1 MRLPKEYKRLNNGG
15 WSYDGHVCIASCTCE
30 THGQYPTIYIDD
42 SGNRRTIYNKD
53 CPYCH
58 LNEIVESKLGRSL
71 IPPRFRN
78 KTLEGYTEAKDFQ
91 RRAKAKVAEYIK
103 SIDDNIAK
111 GASIIMVGGVGT
123 GKTHLS
129 VALLRSAIENG
140 YSGLFIT
147 ASDLFISIRD
157 TWGRNGGVS
166 TSERVQQYKDI
177 DLLVIDE
184 IGVQRGTDNEKE
196 ILFSIINDRYN
207 NIRPTVLL
215 SNLSVDRVRD
225 YIGERIYDRMKE
237 DGGSLIVLNGESYRK

>member
-1 MRLPKEYKRLNNGG
+1 MRLPREYKQLENGT
-15 WSYDGHVCIASCTCE
+15 WMYDGHVCIATCTCE
-30 THGQYPTIYIDD
+30 IHGQYPTVYVDD
-42 SGNRRTIYNKD
+42 YGNSRVIYNKF
-53 CPYCH
+53 CPYCN
-58 LNEIVESKLGRSL
+58 LQNIVESKIGRSL
-71 IPPRFRN
+71 IPPRFRD
-78 KTLEGYTEAKDFQ
+78 KTLESYTEAKDFQ
-91 RRAKAKVAEYIK
+91 RRAKAKVVDYIK

-111 GASIIMVGGVGT
+111 GASVIMVGGVGT